1 MKTMLITLILAFL
14 SSQAWTQKHA
24 MLKFSLEPSIVY
36 RLKSESQQNMSQ
48 SMGGMQR
55 NTTVNNTTVV
65 SLKVLEEAKDFMVVE
80 FRFDTI
86 IINTNSA
93 GMSFNINSTDTG
105 DLNSDNIGEVLS
117 VFMSRYCSNPLFAK
131 MTYDGKISEFIN
143 LSLFTDYIIKDI
155 DSIKSQMAPFI
166 KGRAKIMA
174 DPKSIKSSIESI
186 TVYLPGTKVEV
197 GGSWDQSLDLNSG
210 GMMYLINSHYQL
222 NKIDGDVADIAF
234 ESTMDPA
241 GSEPV
246 VMDGNTITNHI
257 RGTSK
262 SNMKV
267 DIRSGMLIES
277 TGKYHMEGDL
287 DVEVQGNQILIP
299 NTIDGETR
307 IYRLL

>member
-1 MKTMLITLILAFL
+1 MKTILITFVLVFL
-14 SSQAWTQKHA
+14 SSQVWTQKHA
-24 MLKFSLEPSIVY
+24 LLKFSLEPSTVY
-36 RLKSESQQNMSQ
+36 RLKSESQQIMSQ
-48 SMGGMQR
+48 TMGGMQR
-55 NTTVNNTTVV
+55 NTTVNNATVV
-65 SLKVLEEAKDFMVVE
+65 SLKVLEEAEDYMVVE

-117 VFMSRYCSNPLFAK
+117 VFMNRYCSNPLFAK
-131 MTYDGKISEFIN
+131 MTYDGKIKEFIN
-143 LSLFTDYIIKDI
+143 ISLFTDYVVKDV
-155 DSIKSQMAPFI
+155 DSIKTQMAPFI
-166 KGRAKIMA
+166 KGRAKMMV
-174 DPKSIKSSIESI
+174 DPNSVKSSIESI
-186 TVYLPGTKVEV
+186 TAYLPGKKIEV
-197 GGSWDQSLDLNSG
+197 GESWDQSLDMNSG

-234 ESTMDPA
+234 ESTIDPA

-287 DVEVQGNQILIP
+287 GVEVQGNEMVIP

-307 IYRLL
+307 IYRVP

>member
-1 MKTMLITLILAFL
+1 MKTMIITLILAFL
-14 SSQAWTQKHA
+14 GSQAWTQKHA
-24 MLKFSLEPSIVY
+24 LLKFDLEQSIVY

-48 SMGGMQR
+48 TMGGMQR

-65 SLKVLEEAKDFMVVE
+65 SLKVLEEAEDYMVVE

-86 IINTNSA
+86 MISTNSA

-117 VFMSRYCSNPLFAK
+117 VFMNRYCSNPLFAK
-131 MTYDGKISEFIN
+131 MTYDGKIKEFIN
-143 LSLFTDYIIKDI
+143 ISLFADYIVKDV
-155 DSIKSQMAPFI
+155 DSIKSQMASFI
-166 KGRAKIMA
+166 KGRAKMMVDA
-174 DPKSIKSSIESI
+174 KSVKSSIEAI
-186 TVYLPGTKVEV
+186 MAYLPGTKVEV
-197 GGSWDQSLDLNSG
+197 GGSWDQSLDLSSG

-241 GSEPV
+241 DSEPV

-287 DVEVQGNQILIP
+287 DVEVQGNQMVIP

-307 IYRLL
+307 IYRVL